1 MWVATD
7 QRGPIGTYRARKSR
21 QRGGGHDDVLN
32 FQVKSIREGMIVLA
46 RLATGS
52 SWTTDP
58 DPSAQCLSQRC
69 CALAF
74 HHLSNG
80 SSSAAGPRQN
90 RRRLTMRL
98 SQHLLLCPRLRC
110 TAKLDTDKFR
120 QDLCLRRVPR
130 RPPSIP
136 RLFQLVRPEPPSS
149 RTLVEQLDFRTNKH
163 PPLPILLSSRHMTYT
178 LRIDRG

>member
-1 MWVATD
+1 MELAS
-7 QRGPIGTYRARKSR
+7 QGSRGIHG
-21 QRGGGHDDVLN
+21 DVLN
-32 FQVKSIREGMIVLA
+32 FQVKYIREGMIVLA
-46 RLATGS
+46 MLATGS

-110 TAKLDTDKFR
+110 TAKLDTDKFGKISACVAFLA
-120 QDLCLRRVPR
+120 DHPA
-130 RPPSIP
+130 
-136 RLFQLVRPEPPSS
+136 FHGSS
-149 RTLVEQLDFRTNKH
+149 SLYVQNHHPAVLLLNNSTSARTNT
-163 PPLPILLSSRHMTYT
+163 LLCRSCSPAG
-178 LRIDRG
+178 I